1 MPVQNVS
8 KSFKDVSLSFL
19 RHPVIN
25 DIAVLKNEDAIKKSV
40 VNLVRTKI
48 GERFFN
54 SLLGSNVEGY
64 LFELANS
71 DLVDP
76 IQEEITIL
84 INNFEPRVN
93 LRSVNVELL
102 LDDNELNISIVYD
115 IVGLPVPTQAIS
127 FILQP
132 TRY

>member
-8 KSFKDVSLSFL
+8 KSFKDISLSFL
-19 RHPVIN
+19 RHPVTN
-25 DIAVLKNEDAIKKSV
+25 DIAVLKNEDAIKRSV